1 MACQCQQQGSSLVPF
16 DFQQQLMT
24 AGNESLMF
32 FVQGVKVGMSI
43 HAAEQQKWTKIAVIL
58 SLTFG
63 VISFLKRS

>member
-1 MACQCQQQGSSLVPF
+1 
-16 DFQQQLMT
+16 MT

-32 FVQGVKVGMSI
+32 FVQGVKVGMGI